1 VTPNERT
8 PLRFESADATL
19 PDLPDLRL
27 LREAL
32 VDASRVDEA
41 QIWGGGARLS
51 TIDKRLTALDEV
63 AGRISAIADRV
74 RRRTERVMVCVVAAL
89 RAVEEKDQ
97 AAASRHL
104 VAAGEAEESYNRLDE
119 ARAYYEKALE
129 VGRRPRDR
137 RGEALALRR
146 LARVARARGELDR
159 ALGLYRESRE
169 VADASRDMDGFVIG
183 CLGAGHVLADLGRWD
198 DARESYLRGVERVE
212 SEETA
217 VFVHL
222 CNGLSVV
229 ERRVGDFEASE
240 TWLARGE
247 AVAPAAGDETAAAYL
262 QHGRGKL
269 YLAKGDPEA
278 ALTVFR
284 EALARPLDF
293 AARIVTLLN
302 LGEALRMAG
311 RLPES
316 EAATRRAEEL
326 AIAQGDLPHLPHVY
340 IELGELARHRGD
352 RDGFVF
358 FEQALDVLRE
368 RELPSLDVALAQRS
382 YARFEA
388 RFGEREAAIARFRIA
403 EHIYR
408 RIGSMREAEEVALE
422 VEQLEAGPSDINEDQ
437 DGIQ

>member
-1 VTPNERT
+1 VNPIERT

-51 TIDKRLTALDEV
+51 TIDKRLIALGDVEQ
-63 AGRISAIADRV
+63 RISEIGDRV
-74 RRRTERVMVCVVAAL
+74 RRRTERVMISAVAAL
-89 RAVEEKDQ
+89 RAVEEKDE
-97 AAASRHL
+97 AAACRHL
-104 VAAGEAEESYNRLDE
+104 VAAGEAEEAQNRLDE

-137 RGEALALRR
+137 RGESLALRR

-159 ALGLYRESRE
+159 ALALYSESRE
-169 VADASRDMDGFVIG
+169 VADASRDPEGFVIG
-183 CLGAGHVLADLGRWD
+183 CLGAGHVLTDQGRWP
-198 DARESYLRGVERVE
+198 DARESYLRGVERVA
-212 SEETA
+212 SEESA
-217 VFVHL
+217 EFVHL

-229 ERRVGDFEASE
+229 ERRLGDFEASE
-240 TWLARGE
+240 EWLVRGE

-278 ALTVFR
+278 AQAVFR
-284 EALARPLDF
+284 DALGRPLDF

-302 LGEALRMAG
+302 LAEALRMAG
-311 RLPES
+311 RLSES
-316 EAATRRAEEL
+316 EASTRRAEEL
-326 AIAQGDLPHLPHVY
+326 AIAHGDLPHLPHVY
-340 IELGELARHRGD
+340 VELGELARQRGD
-352 RDGFVF
+352 RDGFIF

-368 RELPSLDVALAQRS
+368 RGLPPLDIALAQRS

-388 RFGEREAAIARFRIA
+388 RFGDRDAAIARFRIA
-403 EHIYR
+403 EEIHR
-408 RIGSMREAEEVALE
+408 RIGSERDAEEVALE
-422 VEQLEAGPSDINEDQ
+422 VERLEAGPSDINEDH
-437 DGIQ
+437 DGKQ